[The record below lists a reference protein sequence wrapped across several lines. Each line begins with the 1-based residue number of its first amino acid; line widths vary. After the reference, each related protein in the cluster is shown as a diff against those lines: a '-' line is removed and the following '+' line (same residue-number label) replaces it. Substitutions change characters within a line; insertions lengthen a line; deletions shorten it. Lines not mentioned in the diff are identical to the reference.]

1 MVYAL
6 QFMVYSL
13 RFKVYALQFTDFGL
27 LLTAYGLPFMFIEN
41 GQVHFSFHT
50 YSYI

>member
-41 GQVHFSFHT
+41 GKVHFSFLT